1 MQNKLTTEVF
11 YVKNSNTNE
20 NRKKYG
26 NLSFYLV
33 LALCAVMIG
42 VSCWFAYTQTAD
54 NLTIRLDSA
63 LDSANDAAAKLP
75 ETGISPIPQE
85 TAMTSAREAAYVPQT
100 VSIQPEAD
108 AAQDAELQEAAVIQ
122 PETHAES
129 TGETTTETVPA
140 DAPAAYP
147 IVGEVIGSF
156 SNGELVKSATT
167 GVWQTHNGIDIAAAA
182 GDEVRAMADG
192 VVEAVEE
199 DPLWGVSVTIDHQN
213 GVRSRYCNL
222 NAGLAVN
229 TGDSVTC
236 GMVIGAVGSTA
247 DMESALPSHLHFE
260 VMQGASYVDPAAY
273 IQE

>member
-1 MQNKLTTEVF
+1 MQNKLTAEVF

-20 NRKKYG
+20 NRKNYG

-63 LDSANDAAAKLP
+63 LDSANDAAARLP

-85 TAMTSAREAAYVPQT
+85 TAMTSAGAAAYVPQT
-100 VSIQPEAD
+100 VNIQPEIAPTQ
-108 AAQDAELQEAAVIQ
+108 AAELQEAAVIQ

-129 TGETTTETVPA
+129 TAETTTETIPA

-147 IVGEVIGSF
+147 IVGEVLGAF

-222 NAGLAVN
+222 NAGLSVN
-229 TGDSVTC
+229 TGDTVTC
-236 GMVIGAVGSTA
+236 GMVIGAVGNTA
-247 DMESALPSHLHFE
+247 DMESAMPSHLHFE

>member
-1 MQNKLTTEVF
+1 MQNKLTAEVF
-11 YVKNSNTNE
+11 YVKNTNTNE
-20 NRKKYG
+20 NRKNYG

-63 LDSANDAAAKLP
+63 LDSANDAAAGLT
-75 ETGISPIPQE
+75 ESGISPIPQE
-85 TAMTSAREAAYVPQT
+85 TAMTSAREAAYVPET
-100 VSIQPEAD
+100 VNIQPEAD
-108 AAQDAELQEAAVIQ
+108 TAEAAELQEAALIRT
-122 PETHAES
+122 ESHAES
-129 TGETTTETVPA
+129 TAETTTETIPA

-147 IVGEVIGSF
+147 IVGEVIGAF

-167 GVWQTHNGIDIAAAA
+167 GVWQTHNGIDIAAAV

-222 NAGLAVN
+222 NAGLSVN
-229 TGDSVTC
+229 TGDTVTC
-236 GMVIGAVGSTA
+236 GMVIGAVGNTA
-247 DMESALPSHLHFE
+247 DMESAMPSHLHFE

-273 IQE
+273 IEE